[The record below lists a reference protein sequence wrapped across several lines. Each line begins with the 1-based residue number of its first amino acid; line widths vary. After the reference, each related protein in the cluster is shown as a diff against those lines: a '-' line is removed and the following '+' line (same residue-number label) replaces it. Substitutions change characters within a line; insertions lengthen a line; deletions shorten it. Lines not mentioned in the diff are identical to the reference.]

1 MVTLVV
7 LRGLDHYGIELVI
20 TVRIEAEADHA
31 ADLAHPIRS
40 QGPAHLLDGS
50 TIVPCVVG

>member
-20 TVRIEAEADHA
+20 TVRIEAQADHA
-31 ADLAHPIRS
+31 ADLAHSIRS
-40 QGPAHLLDGS
+40 QGTAHLLDGS
-50 TIVPCVVG
+50 TIVSGIVG